1 MRRKQPLDRRNKCT
15 FCAVRSITEKNQH
28 RYVDNG
34 FQEALCLTGL
44 NCSRC
49 INPRFICKLCIVAI
63 VQKAE
68 EKGDSIILSDPW
80 IATLNLYLEEIN
92 RGETT
97 NEVGRNFRG
106 NCCCDNIGDKPN
118 RNKVYVKS
126 HSEPSSP
133 MLYDGG
139 LVLLGHGILIETD
152 CNAVD
157 VNAMG
162 PDELAGIGKGIVHG
176 VIDPPLARQLQMERY
191 APKEKDKNFTT
202 RIHDIVIPSVLQ
214 AGQEQKV
221 SQ

>member
-1 MRRKQPLDRRNKCT
+1 
-15 FCAVRSITEKNQH
+15 VRTIAEKNQR

-49 INPRFICKLCIVAI
+49 EARRFICKLCIVAI

-80 IATLNLYLEEIN
+80 IASLKSYVEEIN

-97 NEVGRNFRG
+97 SDAGQNFRG
-106 NCCCDNIGDKPN
+106 SCCCDNIGDKPN
-118 RNKVYVKS
+118 RSEVYVKS
-126 HSEPSSP
+126 HSEPSRH
-133 MLYDGG
+133 MVYDGA

-202 RIHDIVIPSVLQ
+202 RIHDISIPSVLQ
-214 AGQEQKV
+214 AGQVQKV
-221 SQ
+221 SH